1 MTPAD
6 ALADA
11 LADAPATPLCVG
23 LSGGLDSTVLL
34 HALAASPAA
43 RHRGL
48 RALNVDHGLHAQS
61 PAWAAHCRA
70 LCKRLGVPLHVQPVH
85 VGSSVGSGLEAAA
98 REARYAAFAHV
109 LATGETLVL
118 GHHRDDQVETLLLR
132 LLRGSGTAALAGMAR
147 LRPLARGQLWR
158 PLLALP
164 RTLLHDYARHAGL
177 QWIEDPAN
185 ADPRH
190 DRSVLR
196 HELLPRLR
204 ARWPGAD
211 AALARSARL
220 LGEDGER
227 LHRVDAQLLAG
238 VQGFDPAT
246 LSLPAF
252 TALEASERRAV
263 LRAWLKVL
271 VLPPPPAA
279 VIDRI
284 DHELLGARDDAAPCL
299 RWAGAELRRYRE
311 SLHAMAP
318 LPNPARGWRLRWD
331 GRDAL
336 PLPTGFGTLC
346 LEGAGRAGFGEPVEV
361 RPRDGGER
369 MQCRTGARRQ
379 ALKHVLQELGVPP
392 WWRQRLPLLF
402 DRSGEL
408 VAAGDLVVAPAWQ
421 DSLGDAR
428 LRWASPLHVH

>member
-34 HALAASPAA
+34 HALAASPASR
-43 RHRGL
+43 RHGL
-48 RALNVDHGLHAQS
+48 RAVHVDHGLHPQS
-61 PAWAAHCRA
+61 QAWAAHCRA
-70 LCKRLGVPLHVQPVH
+70 LCERLGVPLHVEAVQ

-98 REARYAAFAHV
+98 REARYEAFARL
-109 LATGETLVL
+109 LAKDETLVL

-147 LRPLARGQLWR
+147 LRPLAGGQLWR

-177 QWIEDPAN
+177 QWIEDPSN

-196 HELLPRLR
+196 HQLLPLVR

-211 AALARSARL
+211 PAIARSARL
-220 LGEDGER
+220 LAEDAGR
-227 LHRVDAQLLAG
+227 LGAMDRSLLAQ
-238 VQGFDPAT
+238 VQGIDPAS

-252 TALEASERRAV
+252 AALAASERRAV
-263 LRAWLKVL
+263 LRLWLRDL
-271 VLPPPPAA
+271 ALPAPPAA

-284 DHELLGARDDAAPCL
+284 DRELLGARGDGAACL
-299 RWAGAELRRYRE
+299 RWAGAELRRHRD
-311 SLHAMAP
+311 SLFAMRP
-318 LPNPARGWRLRWD
+318 LPAPQADWNVHWEGLAPID
-331 GRDAL
+331 L
-336 PLPTGFGTLC
+336 P
-346 LEGAGRAGFGEPVEV
+346 AGFGRLAVD
-361 RPRDGGER
+361 RDGGEPLPPAGFTLR
-369 MQCRTGARRQ
+369 PRRGGE
-379 ALKHVLQELGVPP
+379 AVELPGRGRRRSLKHVLQELGVPP
-392 WWRQRLPLLF
+392 WMRRRVPLVF
-402 DRSGEL
+402 GDDGEL
-408 VAAGDLVVAPAWQ
+408 LAAGDLVIARQWHARC
-421 DSLGDAR
+421 GTAR
-428 LRWASPLHVH
+428 LRWTPSHG

>member
-34 HALAASPAA
+34 HALAASPASR
-43 RHRGL
+43 RHGL
-48 RALNVDHGLHAQS
+48 RAVHVDHGLHPQS
-61 PAWAAHCRA
+61 HAWAAHCRA
-70 LCKRLGVPLHVQPVH
+70 LCERLGVPLHVEAVQ

-98 REARYAAFAHV
+98 REARYEAFARL
-109 LATGETLVL
+109 LAKGETLVL

-147 LRPLARGQLWR
+147 LRPLAGGQLWR

-177 QWIEDPAN
+177 QWIEDPSN

-196 HELLPRLR
+196 HELLPQLR

-227 LHRVDAQLLAG
+227 LRRVDAQLLAG
-238 VQGFDPAT
+238 VQGADPAT

-252 TALEASERRAV
+252 AALDASERRAV
-263 LRAWLKVL
+263 LRAWLKAL
-271 VLPPPPAA
+271 ALPPPPAA

-318 LPNPARGWRLRWD
+318 LPDPAHGWRLCWD

-336 PLPTGFGTLC
+336 PLPTGFGTLR
-346 LEGAGRAGFGEPVEV
+346 LDGAGRAGFGEPVEI